1 MLPIS
6 HGVRPTTIRML
17 KKKSILFLAAALVFA
32 ACSDPYT
39 YTGPVHQ
46 NPADTT
52 SVKPGPDEPGPD
64 TPTPPD
70 PVEVTLIDPFT
81 EEFGSRTAE
90 NVVFS
95 LDTAKPDFRYFSG
108 FPSLTLGE
116 VDVLLLRLNPSDP
129 SGVGAVVSARGFV
142 EEGSISVRVR
152 LPDITSV
159 QPKLSAAFE
168 LALCAPDGTDAAT
181 ISLPL
186 AQPTKVSVAVG
197 DDIRTLTPGI
207 TGFKSSSQFYI
218 YGIDRTSSAITF
230 WIRANQTTEEVVL
243 AEFTEGLPSGPLRP
257 VIRFFHTSP
266 AALYP
271 YELEVDWVAYTAS

>member
-1 MLPIS
+1 
-6 HGVRPTTIRML
+6 ML

-52 SVKPGPDEPGPD
+52 SVKPGPD

-142 EEGSISVRVR
+142 EEGSVSVRVR

-181 ISLPL
+181 LSLPL

-271 YELEVDWVAYTAS
+271 YELEIDWMSYTPFDKYNPYLKK